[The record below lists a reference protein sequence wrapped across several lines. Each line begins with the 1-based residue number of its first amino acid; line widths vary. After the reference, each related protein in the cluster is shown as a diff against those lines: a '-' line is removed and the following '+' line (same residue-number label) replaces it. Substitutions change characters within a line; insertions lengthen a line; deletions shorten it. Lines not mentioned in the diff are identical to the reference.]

1 MRYRCHYCK
10 NIYTDVSYYC
20 SICKSV
26 AVSVAVKI
34 FVVIIDHFIFSFP
47 ILLETLDTTCK
58 LQGIRSIDRSIC
70 NCRNL
75 FLLRV
80 SDGKHLEQFQRGIIN
95 WYFEMNTVRHLLN
108 NSRVVAIVSVFNI
121 YFAGVIDSHGF
132 HRPPARAYVTIKS
145 NQLNLFYWPSDF
157 VCPRLTVS
165 SRPIFLFL
173 I

>member
-47 ILLETLDTTCK
+47 ILLETLDTPANSK
-58 LQGIRSIDRSIC
+58 ASDQSIDRSIC

-95 WYFEMNTVRHLLN
+95 
-108 NSRVVAIVSVFNI
+108 
-121 YFAGVIDSHGF
+121 
-132 HRPPARAYVTIKS
+132 
-145 NQLNLFYWPSDF
+145 
-157 VCPRLTVS
+157 
-165 SRPIFLFL
+165 
-173 I
+173 